1 MQKTFLAG
9 MLMFGL
15 VACAPAPAPPAAA
28 AAVPDQPAPVVN
40 ATPCVLR
47 DNSDCSQGDLRRLR
61 NDREQQS
68 RDQRARDQRL
78 RDERA
83 RRLPP
88 RY

>member
-1 MQKTFLAG
+1 MSKTLLAG

-15 VACAPAPAPPAAA
+15 MACAPAPVPPAAA

-40 ATPCVLR
+40 PTPCVLR
-47 DNSDCSQGDLRRLR
+47 DNSDCSPRDLQRLR
-61 NDREQQS
+61 ESRDQQA

-83 RRLPP
+83 HRVPP